1 MARETVRELD
11 QALAEFAKHLD
22 KRPIADNTRKAFW
35 GDVNLFVR
43 FLTPQS
49 DAQDAVVPLAKIKG
63 DHIREFLAAEEKR
76 KNANSPKSIERRL
89 TSLKVFFR
97 FLRDKGH
104 IALDPADAVPY
115 RPAVDTLPDYLSDG
129 EAEAALQAARDHA
142 ASEKLDT
149 RPLAIIA
156 LILETGIKK
165 SECLNLT
172 VDDLLRS
179 ARAVMVRY
187 DKKHLKFKE
196 RELPVSAD
204 CLAMLDAHIERYG
217 VTGKLFDCTGRNI
230 EYIFNGKIAPKAGLS
245 VLTFE
250 MLRWTCALRDM
261 RAGLLD
267 DEQAQ
272 YKFGLSA
279 IGWVEM
285 QGKLE
290 RIMARDSRQLS

>member
-1 MARETVRELD
+1 M
-11 QALAEFAKHLD
+11 EFARHLD

-35 GDVNLFVR
+35 GDVNLFAR

-49 DAQDAVVPLAKIKG
+49 DAQAAAIPLAHIK
-63 DHIREFLAAEEKR
+63 DHHIRDFLNAEEKR

-97 FLRDKGH
+97 FLRDKGY

-115 RPAVDTLPDYLSDG
+115 RPALDTLPDYLSDG
-129 EAEAALQAARDHA
+129 EAEAALQAARDYA
-142 ASEKLDT
+142 ASDKLDT

-172 VDDLLRS
+172 VDDILRNTRS
-179 ARAVMVRY
+179 VMVRY

-196 RELPVSAD
+196 RELPISAE
-204 CLAMLDAHIERYG
+204 CLAVLDAHIGRYG
-217 VTGKLFDCTGRNI
+217 VSGKLFDCTGRNI
-230 EYIFNGKIAPKAGLS
+230 EYIFTGKIAPKAGLS

-250 MLRWTCALRDM
+250 MLRWTCALRDV

-285 QGKLE
+285 HGKLE
-290 RIMARDSRQLS
+290 RILAQDKRISA

>member
-11 QALAEFAKHLD
+11 QALVEFAKHLD

-43 FLTPQS
+43 FLTPQT
-49 DAQDAVVPLAKIKG
+49 DEKTAAVPLGKIKG
-63 DHIREFLAAEEKR
+63 DHIRDFLASEEKR

-97 FLRDKGH
+97 FLRDKGY

-115 RPAVDTLPDYLSDG
+115 RPAVDTLPDYLSDE
-129 EAEAALQAARDHA
+129 EADAVLQAARDHA
-142 ASEKLDT
+142 ASEKPDT

-172 VDDLLRS
+172 TDDILRPS
-179 ARAVMVRY
+179 RTVLVRY

-196 RELPVSAD
+196 RELPISTE
-204 CLAMLDAHIERYG
+204 CLAMLDAHIERYH

-250 MLRWTCALRDM
+250 MLRWTCALRDF
-261 RAGLLD
+261 RAAVLD

-279 IGWVEM
+279 IGWIEM
-285 QGKLE
+285 HGKLD
-290 RIMARDSRQLS
+290 RIVAQTDRQLA